1 MKSNVGPLVEISNPI
16 VNVNYLLSSFNTW
29 WAMAQYKDLNK
40 SQDNSAADS
49 HIFWDTIPS
58 FYVIHKCLKIF
69 NTLTEL
75 NSR

>member
-49 HIFWDTIPS
+49 HIF
-58 FYVIHKCLKIF
+58 
-69 NTLTEL
+69 
-75 NSR
+75 